1 MYFLSPNWTLAS
13 LLSLCEF
20 VCLKNIFLRLGA
32 GNFQRPLKD
41 DNSGSRDFS
50 FYPTAG
56 IGLKMKKIAIDYAMS
71 NVASTGVG
79 LYSHYFS
86 AFLNF

>member
-1 MYFLSPNWTLAS
+1 
-13 LLSLCEF
+13 
-20 VCLKNIFLRLGA
+20 
-32 GNFQRPLKD
+32 
-41 DNSGSRDFS
+41 
-50 FYPTAG
+50 
-56 IGLKMKKIAIDYAMS
+56 MKKIAIDYAMS